1 MGIIVCIQIFDKSFR
16 SIKRDFSSFE
26 GKRGSFISEIEISI
40 FVSSNISQ
48 LQHRVCVV
56 VVAGVECLG
65 F

>member
-1 MGIIVCIQIFDKSFR
+1 MEE
-16 SIKRDFSSFE
+16 RDFSSFE

-56 VVAGVECLG
+56 AVAGVGCLG
-65 F
+65 FK